1 MSNGSK
7 AIEYQT
13 IGREIEITPIKYK
26 TVLRIGPFRNAG
38 WASSALPK
46 VKAFLKLTE
55 LKAVEDYK
63 IGYERSDQFY
73 ITVNLAEN
81 REDDGVETLLAMLY
95 AEYKKQIIG
104 YD

>member
-38 WASSALPK
+38 YANPALHK
-46 VKAFLKLTE
+46 VKALLKLAE
-55 LKAVEDYK
+55 LKAVKDYK
-63 IGYERSDQFY
+63 IGHDRTDQFY
-73 ITVNLAEN
+73 ITVGLAEN

-104 YD
+104 